1 MLNVH
6 GVDIYCVLIINVCSN
21 WLKKI
26 AFISV
31 EFYTYKYIFGKFQ
44 MLDKA

>member
-6 GVDIYCVLIINVCSN
+6 GVDIYCVLIINVYSN

-26 AFISV
+26 TFISV
-31 EFYTYKYIFGKFQ
+31 EFYTYKYIFGTFQ